1 MVLMLHPIYVFWG
14 DNMGLDNFASSV
26 PDDLVLSEDDEKAFE
41 EAGIE
46 LCGGILSGGGS
57 SFRGKV
63 YSDLFTAVTNKSP
76 YNDWLPPET
85 VKKMSEALSKHT
97 PKELVVINKKE
108 NAYDDHTEDEM
119 VGLQKFF
126 RVCAERGLDI
136 IGWS

>member
-1 MVLMLHPIYVFWG
+1 M
-14 DNMGLDNFASSV
+14 

-46 LCGGILSGGGS
+46 LCGGILSGDAS

-63 YSDLFTAVTNKSP
+63 YSDIVEAVTNKSL

-85 VKKMSEALSKHT
+85 VMEMSEVLSKHT
-97 PKELVVINKKE
+97 PGELVTINKKVS
-108 NAYDDHTEDEM
+108 AYDDHTEDEM

-126 RVCAERGLDI
+126 RVCAERGLGI